1 MRHWLTAF
9 GLLLVLAA
17 PQARAEAYE
26 DTLGFHFVVSSQS
39 ASSGAHGT
47 VYARGAFDKDARP
60 RFLEFV
66 KTHNIAWATVVFDS
80 PGGNLFGGL
89 ELGEAIRDKG
99 FDTAVGNPDDTDT
112 ASTAICASA
121 CSYAF
126 AGGVY
131 RFLTRDNQL
140 GLHQFSTQTNQGDLG
155 QAQTI
160 TALIVDYLDRMGVQ
174 SQAYTTA
181 AFTSHTDI
189 TWLTP
194 AQALKMRFANN
205 GRHITT
211 AEIKLVNMLPY
222 LRLEQVQHDVI
233 VRAVFLC
240 NQQREVT
247 VTAGIGTTPEL
258 TLTRFDWAKR
268 AYLTF
273 DDQKTLLQE
282 DNPNL
287 IPFESVLWIIRQLS
301 KDQVAALSETQNLGL
316 WIEADSRDYRWGA
329 TMELEPVADKIIYF
343 ANQCYN
349 PDF

>member
-1 MRHWLTAF
+1 MLRWLTALI
-9 GLLLVLAA
+9 LLLTL
-17 PQARAEAYE
+17 PPLQGHAETYPE
-26 DTLGFHFVVSSQS
+26 TIGFTFVENSESPS
-39 ASSGAHGT
+39 TGKEGII
-47 VYARGAFDKDARP
+47 YAFGAFDGNARS
-60 RFLEFV
+60 RFLTFIRIRNI
-66 KTHNIAWATVVFDS
+66 THATVVFDS

-89 ELGEAIRDKG
+89 ELGEAIRDNK
-99 FDTAVGNPDDTDT
+99 FNTAVGRQDDTNT
-112 ASTAICASA
+112 TSNAICASA

-126 AGGVY
+126 AGGIY
-131 RFLTRDNQL
+131 RYLTRDNQL

-222 LRLEQVQHDVI
+222 LRLEQVQHDMI
-233 VRAVFLC
+233 MRTVFLC
-240 NQQREVT
+240 NDKREVT

-258 TLTRFDWAKR
+258 TLTRYEWTKR

-273 DDQKTLLQE
+273 DDQKTLLNE
-282 DNPNL
+282 ESPGV
-287 IPFESVLWIIRQLS
+287 IPFESVLWIVRQLS
-301 KDQVAALSETQNLGL
+301 REQVAALGATQNLGL
-316 WIEADSRDYRWGA
+316 WVEAESPDYRWGG
-329 TMELEPVADKIIYF
+329 TMELEPVKDKIAYF
-343 ANQCYN
+343 AEQCYA
-349 PDF
+349 PSF